1 MASLKLLFK
10 KENVNIIE
18 LESELSKNE
27 LLANIVDYGTIN
39 ENSQIDYFYKEEMY
53 NLYSYTVNYENN
65 KYLFYEKVEILNDKN
80 GNIKHGNYK
89 SIEIYQV
96 V

>member
-1 MASLKLLFK
+1 MSSLKLLFK
-10 KENVNIIE
+10 KENVNIME
-18 LESELSKNE
+18 LENELSKNE
-27 LLANIVDYGTIN
+27 LLDNIVDYGTIN
-39 ENSQIDYFYKEEMY
+39 ENSQLEYFNKDEMY

-65 KYLFYEKVEILNDKN
+65 EYLFYEKVEILNDEN
-80 GNIKHGNYK
+80 GDVKHGNYK